1 MPNFQQEQGPATET
15 TEEMG
20 AAGMKRTNYWKH

>member
-1 MPNFQQEQGPATET
+1 MSNSQQEQGPAAET

-20 AAGMKRTNYWKH
+20 AAGMKHINYWKR